1 MDFFTGAQNII
12 EDIEQ
17 IIDVIC
23 LLPEEDSESIGKK
36 EGQIFL

>member
-1 MDFFTGAQNII
+1 MDFFTGTQNII

-23 LLPEEDSESIGKK
+23 LLLEEDSESIGKK
-36 EGQIFL
+36 EGQKFL